1 MMWLPGRTRF
11 GLYKATISEVVYK
24 EYRYKRQNLLYL
36 YLFVYSLPDDG
47 GVLTETCRRIIIHD

>member
-24 EYRYKRQNLLYL
+24 EYRNKRQILLYL
-36 YLFVYSLPDDG
+36 YFFVYCLPDDA
-47 GVLTETCRRIIIHD
+47 GVLAETCRRTVIHD